1 MSDQDLSTATWRSP
15 ETVDSDSETVL
26 SDSTQSQDSV
36 VPPPTQGAGPRPRPP
51 PPPQP
56 QNSGR
61 GRGQPTPA
69 QPAPIVVEADVHV
82 VPNPDPVNPQVVDP
96 LVGIFN
102 ELAVDEPDVDMERL
116 AELEAQVAAAAVGS
130 KRTIAVQAFEEPTA
144 TMSAELWLSNLER
157 QQQVSKED
165 DNTMLNAALFA
176 LKGKAGI
183 WRRNLEL
190 TEAAELTD
198 FAIFKTSF
206 TQRFGKDRSATDL
219 LSLLKD
225 VKQNPNES
233 VRDFSDRLGVN
244 LRTLANALVVKL
256 PAINPN
262 NNTDAA
268 RLIADGN
275 RTHRDQGFIRAFTDM
290 QMLYF
295 CSGLHEKIR
304 SYIEPKF
311 SEFTSYDQ
319 MLERACDVERSN
331 RSVTT
336 TPMAPLNPSGTQ
348 SEPTMAS
355 LLKEINALKSL
366 QRSTQSGQQR
376 PATSP
381 SGGTQPKRGP
391 PGPDL
396 VKRAHLNAKIQKQQ
410 SFRFCNKCRQWGK
423 HVQNECRANKTEIAS
438 LTPQDPGLPPS
449 EGTPLTDWFWDGKPT
464 VPPTGN

>member
-1 MSDQDLSTATWRSP
+1 MTTLSKTNRADEYNAGRRFLVFDGGSYETSNDPTGATHILEKLGNGYGIKEYGSCNTELTAAQLNHS
-15 ETVDSDSETVL
+15 
-26 SDSTQSQDSV
+26 
-36 VPPPTQGAGPRPRPP
+36 AGTGNVISS
-51 PPPQP
+51 P
-56 QNSGR
+56 QNGYLNTEEFR
-61 GRGQPTPA
+61 KFIADGVMRNEAGQA
-69 QPAPIVVEADVHV
+69 
-82 VPNPDPVNPQVVDP
+82 
-96 LVGIFN
+96 
-102 ELAVDEPDVDMERL
+102 
-116 AELEAQVAAAAVGS
+116 
-130 KRTIAVQAFEEPTA
+130 
-144 TMSAELWLSNLER
+144 
-157 QQQVSKED
+157 
-165 DNTMLNAALFA
+165 
-176 LKGKAGI
+176 
-183 WRRNLEL
+183 
-190 TEAAELTD
+190 
-198 FAIFKTSF
+198 
-206 TQRFGKDRSATDL
+206 L
-219 LSLLKD
+219 LSHDDLVD
-225 VKQNPNES
+225 VPH
-233 VRDFSDRLGVN
+233 FDRGFTNGHTPLITRGTVCN
-244 LRTLANALVVKL
+244 STFGT
-256 PAINPN
+256 NPN

-381 SGGTQPKRGP
+381 SSGTQPKRGP

-449 EGTPLTDWFWDGKPT
+449 DGTPLTDWFWDGKPT